1 MFIHNLAENHVTGAL
16 TSKQICDSDVCT
28 SALIGRPG
36 FVCVAEPYGNNTQ
49 RCAIMYYCDHQSIDC
64 GKHGH
69 CYVETEIQSER
80 VSYSSK
86 CRWCSINLTS
96 VKNGFF
102 FVIKLMRTICCLHP
116 FICFVFSD
124 SFVIKQEPP
133 TKLTVFNISFCIFH
147 FLLNNIFCIYA
158 AIINVFFFNLKK
170 KCIYTCTWNI
180 KITLL
185 HWFHISSVCTVH
197 ACTTFATTT
206 CM

>member
-36 FVCVAEPYGNNTQ
+36 FVCVTEPYGNNTQ
-49 RCAIMYYCDHQSIDC
+49 RCAIMYYCDHQPIDC

-86 CRWCSINLTS
+86 CRCCSINLTS
-96 VKNGFF
+96 VKKMDFS
-102 FVIKLMRTICCLHP
+102 FVIKLIRTICCLHP

-124 SFVIKQEPP
+124 SFVMKQEPP

-158 AIINVFFFNLKK
+158 AIINVFFL
-170 KCIYTCTWNI
+170 I
-180 KITLL
+180 
-185 HWFHISSVCTVH
+185 
-197 ACTTFATTT
+197 
-206 CM
+206 

>member
-1 MFIHNLAENHVTGAL
+1 MDF
-16 TSKQICDSDVCT
+16 S
-28 SALIGRPG
+28 
-36 FVCVAEPYGNNTQ
+36 
-49 RCAIMYYCDHQSIDC
+49 
-64 GKHGH
+64 
-69 CYVETEIQSER
+69 
-80 VSYSSK
+80 
-86 CRWCSINLTS
+86 
-96 VKNGFF
+96 
-102 FVIKLMRTICCLHP
+102 FVIKLIRTICCLHP

-158 AIINVFFFNLKK
+158 AIINVFFNLKK

-206 CM
+206 CMKTYSSSRLYIRSYLSTTYSINSVSVSFVRCTDEEFFRYEGTHCTERVMTWELAVIICASAFGAFILVLLFIIIVMCCRNASNSADV

>member
-49 RCAIMYYCDHQSIDC
+49 RCAIMYYCDHQRIDC

-86 CRWCSINLTS
+86 CRCCSINLTS
-96 VKNGFF
+96 VKKNGFF
-102 FVIKLMRTICCLHP
+102 FCYQVDKNHLLPPSVYLLCLFGQFCDKTRTTHKTY
-116 FICFVFSD
+116 
-124 SFVIKQEPP
+124 SF
-133 TKLTVFNISFCIFH
+133 
-147 FLLNNIFCIYA
+147 
-158 AIINVFFFNLKK
+158 
-170 KCIYTCTWNI
+170 
-180 KITLL
+180 
-185 HWFHISSVCTVH
+185 
-197 ACTTFATTT
+197 
-206 CM
+206 